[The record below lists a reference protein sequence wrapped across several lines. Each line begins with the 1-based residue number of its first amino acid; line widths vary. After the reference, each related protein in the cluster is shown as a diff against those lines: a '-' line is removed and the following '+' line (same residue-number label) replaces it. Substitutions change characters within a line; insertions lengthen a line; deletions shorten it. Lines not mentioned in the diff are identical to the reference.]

1 VIKKK
6 NLRFWC
12 KKDEPEILGQLQS
25 NILVTID
32 VMSLGL
38 TTQVA
43 ERVEPSN
50 GCRSLSGALGVVPT
64 EMFENN
70 SAEAQ
75 PGGDTSLAAP
85 HSVGQSNL
93 ADFS

>member
-1 VIKKK
+1 M
-6 NLRFWC
+6 
-12 KKDEPEILGQLQS
+12 GQLQS

-43 ERVEPSN
+43 ERVVPSD
-50 GCRSLSGALGVVPT
+50 GYRSLRGDLGVVPN
-64 EMFENN
+64 ERFENN

-75 PGGDTSLAAP
+75 PGGDSSLGTP